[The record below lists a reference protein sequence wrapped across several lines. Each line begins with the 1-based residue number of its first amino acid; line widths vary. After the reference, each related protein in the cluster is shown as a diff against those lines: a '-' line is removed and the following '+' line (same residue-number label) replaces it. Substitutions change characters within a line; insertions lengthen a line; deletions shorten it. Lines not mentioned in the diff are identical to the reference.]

1 MELIKEPRW
10 DMVFPIVS
18 QKEEPRKARGYIES
32 ETINCRENSCLHV
45 APINASYRLNNG
57 KMYIP
62 GYSYTNPKKPQLMK
76 GSHYINNVMWFEA
89 SPPDALWP
97 HRWGAFY
104 SFYDGRMH
112 GFAGNNDDS
121 MWVPDSSIAYVKK
134 PDAVI
139 SSMGLNP
146 YYYGENIPTH
156 LGTVSTV
163 PVVTKQEANNIR
175 CLLRNEDPLEPYLSD
190 MFFET
195 CSALRL
201 TSNSIANALEVA
213 DLVKDLRSPLQ
224 TLENL
229 GNQIKKAGG
238 KERAADAWLKYRYVY
253 NTTKSDISEIS
264 EKSKRLTGD
273 LSSTLRAGSASKK
286 STLHLKMDYKPLD
299 NIFMNAALS
308 LTSGAQRFGFDPS
321 LYNAWDLIPFSFVA
335 DWFLPVGKNLERLS
349 NMKWAATMPYNVTAI
364 ASAYCPSFTVG
375 DKSYSVYERF
385 AYSPTFD
392 FTFEGSDASSIH
404 TWIKRGV
411 DTVALL

>member
-1 MELIKEPRW
+1 MELIQEPRW
-10 DMVFPIVS
+10 NMVIPIVS
-18 QKEEPRKARGYIES
+18 QEEKPRKAHGYIES
-32 ETINCRENSCLHV
+32 ETINCRENSCFHV
-45 APINASYRLNNG
+45 ARLNASYRLNNG

-62 GYSYTNPKKPQLMK
+62 GYSYWDPKNPRMYDN
-76 GSHYINNVMWFEA
+76 SFFINNVLWFTSGPPK
-89 SPPDALWP
+89 SPFP
-97 HRWGAFY
+97 HCWGAFY

-112 GFAGNNDDS
+112 GFGGINDS
-121 MWVPDSSIAYVKK
+121 TWVPDSSIAYVKD

-139 SSMGLNP
+139 SSMGLSP
-146 YYYGENIPTH
+146 YYYGKNTPTH
-156 LGTVSTV
+156 LGTVVTV
-163 PVVTKQEANNIR
+163 PVVTKREANNVR
-175 CLLRNEDPLEPYLSD
+175 HLLRNEDPLEPYLSD
-190 MFFET
+190 MFFAT
-195 CSALRL
+195 CSTLRL
-201 TSNSIANALEVA
+201 TSNSIANALEVV
-213 DLVKDLRSPLQ
+213 DLVKGLRSPLQ

-229 GNQIKKAGG
+229 GSHVKKAGG

-264 EKSKRLTGD
+264 EKAKRLTGN
-273 LSSTLRAGSASKK
+273 LSGTLRAGSASKN
-286 STLHLKMDYKPLD
+286 STLHLKLDYKPLD

-321 LYNAWDLIPFSFVA
+321 LYNAWDMIPFSFVA
-335 DWFLPVGKNLERLS
+335 DWFLPIGKNLERLS
-349 NMKWAATMPYNVTAI
+349 NMKWAATMPYNVTAL

-375 DKSYSVYERF
+375 DNSYSVYERF

>member
-1 MELIKEPRW
+1 MELIQEPRW
-10 DMVFPIVS
+10 NMVIPIVS
-18 QKEEPRKARGYIES
+18 QKEEPLEAHGYIES
-32 ETINCRENSCLHV
+32 ETINCHENSCLHV

-62 GYSYTNPKKPQLMK
+62 GYSYWDPSNPRMLNE
-76 GSHYINNVMWFEA
+76 SFFINNVLWFTTGPPK
-89 SPPDALWP
+89 SPFPYC
-97 HRWGAFY
+97 WGAYY

-112 GFAGNNDDS
+112 GFSGLKS
-121 MWVPDSSIAYVKK
+121 HSTWVPDSNIAYVND

-146 YYYGENIPTH
+146 YYYGKDRPTH
-156 LGTVSTV
+156 LGTVITV
-163 PVVTKQEANNIR
+163 PVVTKKEADNVR
-175 CLLRNEDPLEPYLSD
+175 RLLRNEDPLEPYLSD

-201 TSNSIANALEVA
+201 TSNSIANALEVV

-229 GNQIKKAGG
+229 GSQVKKAGG

-264 EKSKRLTGD
+264 EKSKQLTGD

-286 STLHLKMDYKPLD
+286 STLHLKLDYKPLD

-321 LYNAWDLIPFSFVA
+321 LYNTWDMIPFSFVA
-335 DWFLPVGKNLERLS
+335 DWFLPIGKNLERLS
-349 NMKWAATMPYNVTAI
+349 NMKWAATMPYNVTAL

-375 DKSYSVYERF
+375 NITYSVYERF